1 MKTTC
6 GEKEEGERREEG
18 SRALHGDRSVVTE
31 GGRKEKGR

>member
-1 MKTTC
+1 METTC
-6 GEKEEGERREEG
+6 GEKEKSEGAEEG